1 MRVVLV
7 GSPAERVRLRAE
19 ANGSFVIAG
28 EFPDLAS
35 ARSSGIDADAFLVT
49 ADGSE
54 RSLSP
59 RPVASAMNPVASAT
73 NPVASPFPG
82 LSGVEGR
89 RKDSAGGGDAAPME
103 PLTDREV
110 QVLGLLA
117 EGLSNKGIAARLGIS
132 DQTVKFHVASI
143 SGKLGAHNRTEAV
156 RLGVRRG
163 LIAL

>member
-7 GSPAERVRLRAE
+7 GTEAERARLRAE

-28 EFPDLAS
+28 EFADLAS
-35 ARSSGIDADAFLVT
+35 ARSSDIDADAFLV
-49 ADGSE
+49 APS
-54 RSLSP
+54 SP
-59 RPVASAMNPVASAT
+59 AASA
-73 NPVASPFPG
+73 FRPG
-82 LSGVEGR
+82 KALEEAR
-89 RKDSAGGGDAAPME
+89 RQEEEPIE
-103 PLTDREV
+103 PLTDREL
-110 QVLGLLA
+110 QVLSLLA
-117 EGLSNKGIAARLGIS
+117 EGLSNKAVAARLGIS